1 MKRKDIENAAD
12 IYSAEKKPS
21 YTNGQYDNIA
31 IAEAFED
38 GAQWRI
44 NSVWHDASEMP
55 EKGRPLL
62 EFCRGTRCGEYYEI
76 GGRISI
82 KNQEW
87 DDFYKFA
94 GIVYW
99 AYIDELIPE
108 RKDE

>member
-1 MKRKDIENAAD
+1 MDSQKIEKAARD
-12 IYSAEKKPS
+12 YALDQLGIVGLP
-21 YTNGQYDNIA
+21 GR
-31 IAEAFED
+31 AEAMKAFIA
-38 GAQWRI
+38 GAQWRV

-62 EFCRGTRCGEYYEI
+62 EFCRGTRCGEFYEI
-76 GGRISI
+76 GGRGSI

-108 RKDE
+108 RKEETK

>member
-1 MKRKDIENAAD
+1 MDSQKIEKAARD
-12 IYSAEKKPS
+12 YALDQLGIVGLP
-21 YTNGQYDNIA
+21 GR
-31 IAEAFED
+31 AEAMKAFIA
-38 GAQWRI
+38 GAHWRV

-62 EFCRGTRCGEYYEI
+62 EFCRGTRCGEFYEI

-82 KNQEW
+82 KKQEW

-108 RKDE
+108 RKEETK

>member
-1 MKRKDIENAAD
+1 MDSQKIEKAARD
-12 IYSAEKKPS
+12 YALDQLGIVGLS
-21 YTNGQYDNIA
+21 GR
-31 IAEAFED
+31 AEAMKAFIA
-38 GAQWRI
+38 GAQWRV

-55 EKGRPLL
+55 EKGRPFL
-62 EFCRGTRCGEYYEI
+62 EFCRGTRCGEFYEI

-108 RKDE
+108 RKEEKK